1 MKLEECLKQ
10 LMIDDFGSV
19 SKFADSIG
27 VPRTTVYNALNRGVS
42 GSGHEL
48 VEKIYST
55 LGVDWRVI
63 GFDDDHDYAEFKR
76 RRDDL
81 WRSKNRSDLPIIK
94 PTYSYAVM
102 PVVGDIAAGDPCEAI
117 ELIDQEL
124 TVPEAF
130 LETHPEARFLRVR
143 GESMNKLFQ
152 ADSYVLYDPELPVR
166 DGDIA
171 VVYVNGDDATVKRVY
186 FAGDTV
192 VLHPESTMEEHLDRA
207 INTKDPASP
216 PVTFAGRVIWSTW
229 GDREVKF

>member
-1 MKLEECLKQ
+1 MGVAENIDALLVKFDITAESLARIAGVQPPTVSRWRHGAMPREEPINKMIEYFGLE
-10 LMIDDFGSV
+10 
-19 SKFADSIG
+19 
-27 VPRTTVYNALNRGVS
+27 
-42 GSGHEL
+42 
-48 VEKIYST
+48 
-55 LGVDWRVI
+55 
-63 GFDDDHDYAEFKR
+63 
-76 RRDDL
+76 RDDIV
-81 WRSKNRSDLPIIK
+81 SDAFGLAAKEHGRVGIPTIK
-94 PTYSYAVM
+94 PTYSYHVV
-102 PVVGDIAAGDPCEAI
+102 PIVGDVAAGDPCEAI
-117 ELIDQEL
+117 ELIDDVL

-130 LETHPEARFLRVR
+130 RETHPDARALRIR

-152 ADSYVLYDPELPVR
+152 ADSYVIYDPELPVR

-192 VLHPESTMEEHLDRA
+192 VLHPESTMEEFLDRA

>member
-1 MKLEECLKQ
+1 M
-10 LMIDDFGSV
+10 
-19 SKFADSIG
+19 SIG
-27 VPRTTVYNALNRGVS
+27 DNIKKLREMHDLTQEQLAEKLGVTRESVVKWES
-42 GSGHEL
+42 GKINVRDRHISKL
-48 VEKIYST
+48 VELFGIEPDDIRSENYGLAAKEHGR
-55 LGVDWRVI
+55 LG
-63 GFDDDHDYAEFKR
+63 FSA
-76 RRDDL
+76 
-81 WRSKNRSDLPIIK
+81 IK

-102 PVVGDIAAGDPCEAI
+102 PVVGDIAAGEPCEAI

-124 TVPEAF
+124 TVPEYF

-152 ADSYVLYDPELPVR
+152 ADSYVLYDPELEVC

-171 VVYVNGDDATVKRVY
+171 VVYVNGDEATIKRVY

-192 VLHPESTMEEHLDRA
+192 VLHPESTMEEFLDRA
-207 INTKDPASP
+207 INTKDPGSP

>member
-1 MKLEECLKQ
+1 MNKDSVIAKNIYAIRNHYGYTQETFAKLVGVSQ
-10 LMIDDFGSV
+10 VTV
-19 SKFADSIG
+19 SKWETSGHRISEENIKAIMDVLPVTYDSIVG
-27 VPRTTVYNALNRGVS
+27 DANGFASMLEDFSEPLPGAS
-42 GSGHEL
+42 
-48 VEKIYST
+48 
-55 LGVDWRVI
+55 RV
-63 GFDDDHDYAEFKR
+63 
-76 RRDDL
+76 
-81 WRSKNRSDLPIIK
+81 IK

-130 LETHPEARFLRVR
+130 VHTHPDARFLRVR

-152 ADSYVLYDPELPVR
+152 ADSYVLYDPELEIR

-192 VLHPESTMEEHLDRA
+192 VLHPESTMDEYLDRA

-229 GDREVKF
+229 GDKEVKF